1 MEIEAKEM
9 RRVFY
14 VAVKGRVDV
23 ETAPQLASVLDKAM
37 EEGHYRFVLDLNDL
51 EYISSSGLRTLI
63 RVRKEVRR
71 YNRGDLRLAAMPP
84 RIRQVFD
91 LAGLLPLF
99 PIYDDAV
106 AAVGSF

>member
-1 MEIEAKEM
+1 MEIETREM
-9 RRVFY
+9 KRVY
-14 VAVKGRVDV
+14 YIAVRGRVDV
-23 ETAPQLASVLDKAM
+23 ETAPQLGATFDAAM
-37 EEGHYRFVLDLNDL
+37 EEGFYRFVLDLKDL
-51 EYISSSGLRTLI
+51 EYMSSSGLRVLI

-71 YNRGDLRLAAMPP
+71 YNRGDLRLCNVPSQ
-84 RIRQVFD
+84 IYQVLE